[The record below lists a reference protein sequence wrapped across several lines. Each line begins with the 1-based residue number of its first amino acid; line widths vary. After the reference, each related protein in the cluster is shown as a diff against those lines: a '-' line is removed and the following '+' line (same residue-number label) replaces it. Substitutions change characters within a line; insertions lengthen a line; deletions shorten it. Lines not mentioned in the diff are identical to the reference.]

1 MEFQVLGSV
10 QVHDERRGVPVVP
23 MGAKQRALLGTLVV
37 RAGHLVPTELLVD
50 ELWGGHPPANAAN
63 ALQAHVGRLRRLLP
77 GGAPGPGERHHEFL
91 VTRPLGYVLS
101 LGRAETDVRRFRR
114 LAQQG
119 RALAGAD
126 PAGAAEV
133 LRRGLALWR
142 GPALQ
147 GSGHGAVCS
156 GEAALLEEMRLTA
169 LERLYEAEVRTGRC
183 QEITGELE
191 ELTAA
196 HPLRERFYELLMSA
210 LHRCGRQAEALG
222 TYDRARRALVHD
234 LGIEPGPAL
243 RGCLET
249 ILRQD
254 PWPPPP
260 PPALSPPA
268 AHAPAAPAAGEGGHP
283 AGGCP
288 GGDGLGVRALHEE
301 LLHLRGQVERLSR
314 EQRVLAER
322 LDRADRAGGDRADRV
337 DRMAR
342 ADRTDGADGADGGEG
357 VPGVDGGE
365 GVDGAGRVDLM
376 ARVEGVVPRV
386 DGARAVGR

>member
-10 QVHDERRGVPVVP
+10 QVHDERSGVLVVP
-23 MGAKQRALLGTLVV
+23 TGAKQRALLGTLVV
-37 RAGHLVPTELLVD
+37 RAGHLVPTGLLVD
-50 ELWGGHPPANAAN
+50 ELWGEHPPANAAN

-77 GGAPGPGERHHEFL
+77 GAVPGSGERHHPFL

-119 RALAGAD
+119 RALAGTD

-147 GSGHGAVCS
+147 GSGRGAVCS
-156 GEAALLEEMRLTA
+156 AEAALLEEMRLTA
-169 LERLYEAEVRTGRC
+169 LERLYEAEVRTGRG

-243 RGCLET
+243 RGCLQT

-254 PWPPPP
+254 PWSP
-260 PPALSPPA
+260 PPAPAPSAAHIPAAAPAPGAGAPGTAPAPAPPPA
-268 AHAPAAPAAGEGGHP
+268 AAAPAGGGHP
-283 AGGCP
+283 AAGHP
-288 GGDGLGVRALHEE
+288 GGDVLGVRALYEE
-301 LLHLRGQVERLSR
+301 LLRLRGHVERLSR
-314 EQRVLAER
+314 EQRALAER
-322 LDRADRAGGDRADRV
+322 LDQADGDRMDGDRPDRV

-342 ADRTDGADGADGGEG
+342 AGRVDGAD
-357 VPGVDGGE
+357 
-365 GVDGAGRVDLM
+365 
-376 ARVEGVVPRV
+376 RVEGVTRV
-386 DGARAVGR
+386 EGARAVGR